1 MVLQITQFDAGSPS
15 TVVPRAWRV
24 AARCVAPIVCTLLLA
39 RFPSVASGDEGA
51 GTVAEVTLGPP
62 VVVAVSPPEYGRG
75 DPDGRWWG
83 FFQFPDLWQ
92 GNDGSLAVAVHVGA
106 DSVAGRHEPTL
117 FFASRDRGRTWR
129 QAAVDDLDLT
139 PEIISL
145 SDGRQAAFGKSR
157 RPQYLAATQAGD
169 EQRSIDV
176 AALAIKP
183 VAGPYRDGYKVNEY
197 LVYRFDD
204 IPADRRRFAVSF
216 RDSATAQWRKSE
228 GSIEFPGLQ
237 VTALVRAMWW
247 DDAGKEEWVQRPP
260 RVEIP
265 VPKGVV
271 PLPDGTMLWPLA
283 SQHPTARKFH
293 ARVACLASEDA
304 GRTWRVRGMIADGLD
319 TSWGYGFGEQSLAR
333 MPDGDL
339 LCVMRTLGSE
349 ELGESHHLAAARSA
363 DGGRTWKRLPPPA
376 EFSVMPNLVAL
387 ANGMVALVYGR
398 PGVHV
403 KASADCG
410 RTWSESQPIVGPAER
425 EILAE
430 PATKWWECR
439 HDWSCANPSLV
450 VTGPDRF
457 LVAFSDF
464 RHLDAE
470 GRPCKAIEVRE
481 VVVAARPGR

>member
-1 MVLQITQFDAGSPS
+1 MGLQITQFDAGSPS

-24 AARCVAPIVCTLLLA
+24 AAWCVASIACTLLLA
-39 RFPSVASGDEGA
+39 QFPSVASGGEGP
-51 GTVAEVTLGPP
+51 GTVAEITLGPP
-62 VVVAVSPPEYGRG
+62 TVVAVSPPEYGR
-75 DPDGRWWG
+75 DPAGRWWG

-106 DSVAGRHEPTL
+106 DSVAGRHEPTR
-117 FFASRDRGRTWR
+117 FFSSSDRGRTWR

-157 RPQYLAATQAGD
+157 RPQYLAAKQPGE

-176 AALAIKP
+176 AALAVKP

-204 IPADRRRFAVSF
+204 IPADQRRFAVSS
-216 RDSATAQWRKSE
+216 RESATAQWRHSE
-228 GSIEFPGLQ
+228 GSIDFPGLH
-237 VTALVRAMWW
+237 VTALARAMWW
-247 DDAGKEEWVQRPP
+247 DDAGKEEWVERPR

-265 VPKGVV
+265 VPKEIAV
-271 PLPDGTMLWPLA
+271 LPDGMLLWPLA
-283 SQHPTARKFH
+283 SQHPAAKKFH
-293 ARVACLASEDA
+293 SRVACLASEDA

-339 LCVMRTLGSE
+339 LCVMRTLNSE
-349 ELGESHHLAAARSA
+349 EPGETHHLAAARSA
-363 DGGRTWKRLPPPA
+363 DGGRTWTRLPPLA
-376 EFSVMPNLVAL
+376 EFSVTPHLVAL
-387 ANGMVALVYGR
+387 SGGMVAVVYGR

-403 KASADCG
+403 RASADG
-410 RTWSESQPIVGPAER
+410 GHTWSESQPIVGPAER
-425 EILAE
+425 EIVAE
-430 PATKWWECR
+430 PATTWWKSR
-439 HDWSCANPSLV
+439 HDWSCANTSLV

-464 RHLDAE
+464 RHRDAE

-481 VVVAARPGR
+481 VVVTARPGR